1 MSKLS
6 EKYSKRSDLAGK
18 LYRAAV
24 KVKLYFKFPDSFV
37 RDLRIISRRPRA
49 KRLGIGFHSPNFI
62 YRTGLHSGSIIV
74 DVGCGFEAD
83 FSRFMMSKFGARC
96 FGIDPTE
103 KHKSALMQL
112 AAQSEGRFEY
122 FQNAVSSKSGE
133 MQFYEIENRESG
145 SLLADHTNIMKD
157 VTISYVVRS
166 VTLREIPKMIDHEN
180 IDLIKLDI
188 EGAEYDLFEN
198 ITIEDL
204 NPYHQIYIE
213 FHHKSVKSKSF
224 RDTEKVIRTL
234 RENNFSVF
242 SMDDLNFLFFRE

>member
-6 EKYSKRSDLAGK
+6 EKYAKRSDLFGR
-18 LYRAAV
+18 LYRYAV

-37 RDLRIISRRPRA
+37 RDIKIVSRRPEA

-62 YRTGLHSGSIIV
+62 FRSGLNSNSIIV
-74 DVGCGFEAD
+74 DVGCGYEAD
-83 FSRFMMSKFGARC
+83 FSRFMMANFGAQC

-103 KHKSALMQL
+103 KHKNALMQL
-112 AAQSEGRFEY
+112 AAESEGRFEY